1 MESENLKLKKL
12 KNEQKSKSNK
22 NKLLDSYIDSSKNME
37 DKIAVVKLKNS
48 VDKSAF
54 ISSIRQMMKSK
65 WGQDLKDFALEKNYL
80 FVQTD
85 ASFSSTLLMSC
96 IFNNSLEKGRLAK
109 FFNSLNLSCV
119 FKFHALSYITFF
131 LVAQD
136 FENL

>member
-65 WGQDLKDFALEKNYL
+65 
-80 FVQTD
+80 
-85 ASFSSTLLMSC
+85 
-96 IFNNSLEKGRLAK
+96 
-109 FFNSLNLSCV
+109 
-119 FKFHALSYITFF
+119 
-131 LVAQD
+131 
-136 FENL
+136 